1 MQTYH
6 YLLSS
11 DDGLYEL
18 HSNVQKAIDKIT
30 SLENQK
36 DETKRTQIK
45 QFLTYLDK
53 HEKQFKN
60 KGAFLLAFYLLGYV
74 NENTESIM
82 EEYSNQISL
91 TGFDYEE
98 IKNLLHNFVF
108 YESLEQKIL
117 PSNFQKT
124 LEKIHVTFS
133 NEDYHMEKII
143 DFLEQ
148 TYTESDDKK
157 KMDQL
162 ADLIDDYLSNRML
175 NLIQNTNVIFTEL
188 IVKMKKSLENG
199 EKDVS
204 LYEQQFIDELDILPI
219 ENYRIE
225 KIPFLG

>member
-98 IKNLLHNFVF
+98 IKKLLHNFVF

-204 LYEQQFIDELDILPI
+204 LYEQEFIDELDILPI